1 MAGIEISNG
10 VANAGGLPAIFAG
23 SSAPTLSAYSLWL
36 DTTSNTMYYY
46 NGSTWVAI
54 GSAPAIPILEQVLTA
69 GNIANTNAVWKD
81 FGSGTNTTVGGGII
95 SVDYSGST
103 FLRLIAPTS
112 FTPGIIN
119 FAGSGATCNI
129 LCPPKPATMTIE
141 AQSGWIYAQEAG
153 KATLASGVA
162 TINALGTLTST
173 SVVIVSCATASGT
186 LGVTYASAINTG
198 TNTVGIRSLKT
209 NATVEISD
217 NSTVFYTII
226 YA

>member
-1 MAGIEISNG
+1 MAGIEINNG

-23 SSAPTLSAYSLWL
+23 PSAPTLPAYSLWL
-36 DTTSNTMYYY
+36 ETTSNTMHYY
-46 NGSTWVAI
+46 NGSAWVAI
-54 GSAPAIPILEQVLTA
+54 GSLPAIPILEEVLEA
-69 GNIANTNAVWKD
+69 GNIATTDAVWK
-81 FGSGTNTTVGGGII
+81 SISNGTNVTVSGSNI
-95 SVDYSGST
+95 SLDYSGNT
-103 FLRLIAPTS
+103 FLRLIAPTN

-129 LCPPKPATMTIE
+129 LCPPKTATMIIE

-153 KATLASGVA
+153 KATLSAGSA
-162 TINALGTLTST
+162 TINALGTLTAS

-186 LGVTYASAINTG
+186 LGVTYASTVNTG

-209 NATVEISD
+209 NATVETSD
-217 NSTVFYTII
+217 NSSVFYTII